1 MIRKFRTKINSLH
14 TPSKSVALPPLII
27 ILLIICL
34 LLPAACTPTRPV
46 FFKIG
51 IIAPFEGLY
60 RRTGYTALLAMRS
73 ALAEYPA
80 PQVGDMSVELLPLA
94 QNDNHLPDSAR
105 RTAQKM
111 LLDQSVQAVIGPFSP
126 ATVEAV
132 GQVFE
137 SAQLTWVV
145 PFAVNPELIQAIA
158 TEAQSQ
164 GTQRLILAGWTPGW
178 PVWSE
183 DEWSNLLGMAVTILA
198 QDGSL
203 EETLQADD
211 AVLWLGEPDGGAA
224 FFAELRPIGPETPF
238 WMGPQGG
245 DPTFFGRTLVGGPV
259 YWATWGDDG
268 YEEWQTTHEPAT
280 PLSYLVY
287 RATQYA
293 ISQALAD
300 EQFVISDS
308 WEVQFYQIAQD
319 GQSSRYNE

>member
-46 FFKIG
+46 FKIG

-145 PFAVNPELIQAIA
+145 PFAVNPDALSQGEENLFAHLSSTATDTAWASELIQAIA

-183 DEWSNLLGMAVTILA
+183 DEWSNLLGMAVTLLA

-203 EETLQADD
+203 EETLQAND

-280 PLSYLVY
+280 PLSYLV
-287 RATQYA
+287 
-293 ISQALAD
+293 
-300 EQFVISDS
+300 
-308 WEVQFYQIAQD
+308 
-319 GQSSRYNE
+319 